1 MMNRVIGVGWDVGGW
16 HGRNNAVVVLEWD
29 DTTRKPA
36 LLGKGCK
43 NLPPG
48 VLALPEFVEHFCK
61 KEAKAAVRSA
71 IEDSEATVVVAV
83 DAPLGYPTAFRDF
96 VTNPGKWS
104 GVIDPAARFVLN
116 PLGFRQTDREIA
128 ALFPSKTPLS
138 VSFDKLGN
146 PASVAIRHT
155 RHWAKGAGPIVQMTK
170 PAPREL
176 PHIIEV
182 YPALA
187 KATTS
192 RQAAACS
199 EYSGLMGDCSPGSHV
214 YDAWLAA
221 VLALGLAVGDDT
233 FLPALKPTAF
243 EADEGAIWYPTS
255 SAWRLAR

>member
-16 HGRNNAVVVLEWD
+16 HGRNNAVAVLEWNH
-29 DTTRKPA
+29 TTRKPE

-43 NLPPG
+43 SLPPG
-48 VLALPEFVEHFCK
+48 VPSLSDFVEHFCK
-61 KEAKAAVRSA
+61 KEEKAAARSA
-71 IEDSEATVVVAV
+71 MEDSEATVVVAV

-96 VTNPGKWS
+96 LTNPGKWS
-104 GVIDPAARFVLN
+104 GAIDPSARFVLN
-116 PLGFRQTDREIA
+116 QLGFRRTDQEIA
-128 ALFPSKTPLS
+128 DIFPSKTPLS

-155 RHWAKGAGPIVQMTK
+155 RHWANGAGPIVQKIK
-170 PAPREL
+170 PTPREL
-176 PHIIEV
+176 PYIIEV

-187 KATTS
+187 KATTL
-192 RQAAACS
+192 RKAAACPA
-199 EYSGLMGDCSPGSHV
+199 YSALMGDCSPGSHV

-233 FLPALKPTAF
+233 SLPALEPTASK
-243 EADEGAIWYPTS
+243 ADEGAIWYPTS